1 MFRRKA
7 CRQQIAQHGNER
19 RRRSAEQ
26 CHRGRIRLA
35 NLNRKTDGTEQDAMA
50 LVTQQLQCPVS
61 KVVDKIGYLSDD
73 ALGTQYSLF
82 PDV

>member
-1 MFRRKA
+1 
-7 CRQQIAQHGNER
+7 
-19 RRRSAEQ
+19 
-26 CHRGRIRLA
+26 
-35 NLNRKTDGTEQDAMA
+35 MA

-61 KVVDKIGYLSDD
+61 KVVDKIGHLSDD